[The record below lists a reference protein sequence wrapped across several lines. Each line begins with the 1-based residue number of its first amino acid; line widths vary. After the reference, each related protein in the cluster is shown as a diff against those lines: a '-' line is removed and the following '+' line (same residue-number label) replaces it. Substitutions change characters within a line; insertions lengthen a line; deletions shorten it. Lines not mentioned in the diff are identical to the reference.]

1 MPVTWSQ
8 YQQKGFESEVENR
21 KEVIRLLRNLRA
33 RVQERMVG
41 ISREEAYRMAGFG
54 ENAIK
59 DIIRYEDDV
68 AAKE

>member
-1 MPVTWSQ
+1 MLVSSSQ
-8 YQQKGFESEVENR
+8 CQQKGFESEDE
-21 KEVIRLLRNLRA
+21 KMEEAIRLLRNVRA
-33 RVQERMVG
+33 RVQEGMDG

-68 AAKE
+68 AANE